1 MKKVMLL
8 VVAALTL
15 GFHVNAQKKPAATQN
30 APTVSPTASPK
41 KLGYLNSQ
49 ELLSAMPEY
58 KKVNE
63 DLEAF
68 YKQLEAE
75 FAELGQE
82 YQSKMKDYDAKVKT
96 LSESMKEVKQKE
108 IMALQKSLEEFR
120 ESSQEKLSKKEA
132 ELVNPLLKKIQ
143 DAIDAVGKDND
154 FDYIYNESAL
164 LYAKDSEDI
173 TPLVKAKLGIK

>member
-15 GFHVNAQKKPAATQN
+15 GFQVHAQKAPAAQNAQTTSAA
-30 APTVSPTASPK
+30 ASVK

-63 DLEAF
+63 DLEAY
-68 YKQLEAE
+68 YKQLEAD
-75 FAELGQE
+75 FAELGKE
-82 YQSKMKDYDAKVKT
+82 YQSKIKEFEEKAKT
-96 LSESMKEVKQKE
+96 LSESMKELKQKE
-108 IMALQKSLEEFR
+108 IIDLQKRLEEFR

-143 DAIDAVGKDND
+143 DAIDAVGKENN

-164 LYAKDSEDI
+164 LYAKDSENI

>member
-1 MKKVMLL
+1 MKKVLLL

-15 GFHVNAQKKPAATQN
+15 GLQVNAQKAPATQN
-30 APTVSPTASPK
+30 TQATTGASPK

-63 DLEAF
+63 DLEAY
-68 YKQLEAE
+68 YKQLEAD
-75 FAELGQE
+75 FAELSKE
-82 YQSKMKDYDAKVKT
+82 YQNKMKDYEDKVRT

-108 IMALQKSLEEFR
+108 IMALQQNIEDFR
-120 ESSQEKLSKKEA
+120 TSSQEKLSKKEA

-143 DAIDAVGKDND
+143 DAIDAVGKENN

-164 LYAKDSEDI
+164 LYAKDSENI